1 MRRRQI
7 NQLRAKGLIPPVE
20 AHLREAW
27 ERERAP
33 KPEPEVE
40 PVKSRRGRPRKAK

>member
-7 NQLRAKGLIPPVE
+7 NLLRAKGLLPPVE

-27 ERERAP
+27 EREHAP
-33 KPEPEVE
+33 KPEPVAETGK
-40 PVKSRRGRPRKAK
+40 PRRGRPPKAK